1 MIEVALNGIKKY
13 YGAVKVLDNV
23 TFEVHTGEKVGI
35 VGRNGTGKTTILK
48 ILSGIE
54 GYDGGI
60 FSIRKGTEL
69 GYLDQIPVYPENY
82 TAMEVLK
89 TAFEGLYKIS
99 NEMNTLE
106 VSMSQLSEYK
116 LDDVMKRYG
125 ELQHTFELEGG
136 YEINEKIS
144 KVCTGFKLNE
154 ALLNQPFSTL
164 SGGEKTTVILG
175 KILLQSP
182 DLLLLDEPSNHLDM
196 ESIEWLEEYLREY
209 KGTIIIVS
217 HDRYFLDR
225 VATKIVEV
233 EDMKT
238 ETYIGNYSAYV
249 ETKEKNLLLQ
259 FEAYKDQQKKIQAM
273 EKTIKDLR
281 EWGSRGD
288 NKKFFRRAQSMEKML
303 ERIQKIEKPN
313 LEADNIKMGFIDGD
327 RSGNE
332 VIKIKDLSKSFEDK
346 ILFHNVN
353 LLVNYKERTAL
364 IGKNGCGK
372 STLIKLLLKEY
383 EADSGAIEFGSNV
396 KFGYL
401 PQNITFTNEEYT
413 ILETFRDDIA
423 LTEGKAREYL
433 AKFMFY
439 GESVFKKVKNLSG
452 GEKSRLKLAM
462 LMYHKVNLLLL
473 DEPTNHLDID
483 SIETLEDNLR
493 GFKGTIFF
501 ISHDRY
507 FINTIANRIVK
518 IKNKTFLSYGG
529 NYDYYKEIKE
539 KENQQALK
547 VKKQSVD
554 TKEKPKTQKPKV
566 VNVEK
571 SIITLEEK
579 IQKIEHE
586 IKDIEI
592 TMEEFLSDYT
602 KLNELCQRKDCL
614 QKEFDTLIEQWIIAI
629 GDNAMILPQEF
640 DIYSN

>member
-23 TFEVHTGEKVGI
+23 TFELHTGEKVGI

-48 ILSGIE
+48 ILCGIE
-54 GYDGGI
+54 EYDGGI
-60 FSIRKGTEL
+60 LSIRKGAEL

-82 TAMEVLK
+82 TAMDVLK

-99 NEMNTLE
+99 NEMKNLE
-106 VSMSQLSEYK
+106 EGMEKLSRCE
-116 LDDVMKRYG
+116 LDDIMKKYG

-136 YEINEKIS
+136 YEIDEKMS
-144 KVCTGFKLNE
+144 KVCTGLKLNE
-154 ALLNQPFSTL
+154 VLIKQPFSTL

-175 KILLQSP
+175 KILLQNP
-182 DLLLLDEPSNHLDM
+182 EILLLDEPSNHLDM

-209 KGTIIIVS
+209 KGTVAIVS

-225 VATKIVEV
+225 VITKVVEV
-233 EDMKT
+233 EDMET
-238 ETYIGNYSAYV
+238 ETYIGNYSTYV
-249 ETKEKNLLLQ
+249 KTKEKNLLLQ

-288 NKKFFRRAQSMEKML
+288 NKKFFRRAASMEKML
-303 ERIQKIEKPN
+303 DRIQRIEKPV
-313 LEADNIKMGFIDGD
+313 LDGDNIKINFINGG

-332 VIKIKDLSKSFEDK
+332 VIKIKNLSKGFDDK
-346 ILFHNVN
+346 
-353 LLVNYKERTAL
+353 LLLNSVDLIINYRERTAL

-383 EADSGAIEFGSNV
+383 EADSGVIEFGSNV

-401 PQNITFTNEEYT
+401 PQNITFTNEEHT
-413 ILETFRDDIA
+413 ILEAFRDDIA

-462 LMYHKVNLLLL
+462 LMYHEVNVLIL
-473 DEPTNHLDID
+473 DEPTNHLDVD

-501 ISHDRY
+501 VSHDRY
-507 FINTIANRIVK
+507 FINSIANRIVE
-518 IKNKTFLSYGG
+518 IKDKVFLSYDG
-529 NYDYYKEIKE
+529 NYDFYKEIKS
-539 KENQQALK
+539 KENQKAQDI
-547 VKKQSVD
+547 KKQPVER
-554 TKEKPKTQKPKV
+554 KERPRFQKPVIK
-566 VNVEK
+566 NVEENI
-571 SIITLEEK
+571 SMLEEK
-579 IQKIEHE
+579 IQKFEYE
-586 IKDIEI
+586 IKDIDLA
-592 TMEEFLSDYT
+592 MEEFSSDYT
-602 KLNELCQRKDCL
+602 KLNELCHRRGCL
-614 QKEFDTLIEQWIIAI
+614 QKELDTLMEKWIS
-629 GDNAMILPQEF
+629 ME
-640 DIYSN
+640 

>member
-48 ILSGIE
+48 ILCGIE

-60 FSIRKGTEL
+60 LSIRKGAEL

-82 TAMEVLK
+82 TAMDVLK
-89 TAFEGLYKIS
+89 IAFEKLYQIS
-99 NEMNTLE
+99 SQTKNLE
-106 VSMSQLSEYK
+106 VSMAELSGDELTETITK
-116 LDDVMKRYG
+116 YG
-125 ELQHTFELEGG
+125 ELQHTFEHEGG
-136 YEINEKIS
+136 YEIDEKMS
-144 KVCTGFKLNE
+144 KVCTGLKLNE
-154 ALLNQPFSTL
+154 VLIKQPFSTL
-164 SGGEKTTVILG
+164 SGGEKTTVILA

-182 DLLLLDEPSNHLDM
+182 EILLLDEPSNHLDM

-209 KGTIIIVS
+209 KGTVVIVS

-225 VATKIVEV
+225 VVTKVVEV
-233 EDMKT
+233 EDMET
-238 ETYIGNYSAYV
+238 VTYIGNYSTYV
-249 ETKEKNLLLQ
+249 ETKEKNLLLL

-288 NKKFFRRAQSMEKML
+288 NKKFFRRAASMEKML
-303 ERIQKIEKPN
+303 ERIQKIEKPV
-313 LEADNIKMGFIDGD
+313 LDGDNIKINFINGE

-332 VIKIKDLSKSFEDK
+332 VIKIKNLSKSFDDK
-346 ILFHNVN
+346 PLLNDVN
-353 LLVNYKERTAL
+353 LIISYKERTAL

-372 STLIKLLLKEY
+372 STLIKLLLNEY
-383 EADSGAIEFGSNV
+383 ETDSGVIEFGSNV

-401 PQNITFTNEEYT
+401 PQNITFTNEEHT
-413 ILETFRDDIA
+413 ILDAFRDDIA

-462 LMYHKVNLLLL
+462 LMYHEVNVLIL

-501 ISHDRY
+501 VSHDRY
-507 FINTIANRIVK
+507 FINSIANRIVE
-518 IKNKTFLSYGG
+518 IKDKTFLSYDG
-529 NYDYYKEIKE
+529 NYDYYKEIKS
-539 KENQQALK
+539 KENQQALD
-547 VKKQSVD
+547 VKKQPVER
-554 TKEKPKTQKPKV
+554 KEKTKSQKPV
-566 VNVEK
+566 VKNIK
-571 SIITLEEK
+571 KDISIIEEK
-579 IQKIEHE
+579 IQEFEEE
-586 IKDIEI
+586 IKDISM
-592 TMEEFLSDYT
+592 TMEQFSSDYT
-602 KLNELCQRKDCL
+602 KLNELCHQRAHL
-614 QKEFDTLIEQWIIAI
+614 QKELDTLMEEWVS
-629 GDNAMILPQEF
+629 M
-640 DIYSN
+640 